1 MLRLML
7 DRIAAW
13 FGFVRI
19 SDEPREYPRV
29 SNGVD
34 AIARGQRWESFYREQ
49 DGLGDMLTKL
59 RQSYFEKVG
68 STKPGDTQTLL
79 VLGLAD
85 KIVREVERE
94 VQTVIETGK
103 MRANDREHAER
114 VARVG
119 KL

>member
-1 MLRLML
+1 MTLL
-7 DRIAAW
+7 DRILAY
-13 FGFVRI
+13 FGYIRA
-19 SDEPREYPRV
+19 DAPTREYPRV

-34 AIARGQRWESFYREQ
+34 AIARGQRWEAFYREQ

-114 VARVG
+114 VARTARV
-119 KL
+119 

>member
-1 MLRLML
+1 MTLL
-7 DRIAAW
+7 DRILAY
-13 FGFVRI
+13 FGYIRANT
-19 SDEPREYPRV
+19 PRPYERV

-34 AIARGQRWESFYREQ
+34 AIARGQRWQGFYAEEG
-49 DGLGDMLTKL
+49 GLADMLSNL
-59 RQSYFEKVG
+59 RRAYFEKVG
-68 STKPGDTQTLL
+68 NTKPGDTQTLL

-94 VQTVIETGK
+94 VRVVIETGK
-103 MRANDREHAER
+103 IRASEREHADR